1 MPGTGLASY
10 LSDAIRGIGRGKG
23 DSGMIKSPPGEPSRR
38 RRHDGSV
45 RGQSRLTMAE
55 TLVCTTGPVSALL
68 TALAAQHE
76 VPPWLGA
83 FALTMQC
90 VASIARQLGRRHRR

>member
-1 MPGTGLASY
+1 
-10 LSDAIRGIGRGKG
+10 
-23 DSGMIKSPPGEPSRR
+23 MIKNPSGKPSRG
-38 RRHDGSV
+38 RHHGSV

-55 TLVCTTGPVSALL
+55 TLVYTTGPVSALL

-76 VPPWLGA
+76 VPPWLGV

-90 VASIARQLGRRHRR
+90 AVAIACQLGRRHCK